1 MNPYKILEVD
11 KSTTDR
17 EIKQAYRRKS
27 RECHPD
33 RGGSDEA
40 MQEVN
45 RAYEVL
51 SDPEKRAE
59 YDQTGTVSNNPP
71 IEARATQI
79 IIQVYME
86 VLQQTQYDQGVN
98 YDQTVKE
105 AISQK
110 LNKATIDRSQVNKV
124 LPRIEKTLARA
135 HGDQLIFSIQK
146 MLNDGRRQ
154 LARLESD
161 IKLYETAL
169 DQLKNFSIGQIQS
182 LPTNSPQNRSGAFF
196 HDAFLDPYPGSTG
209 TGSGFFR

>member
-1 MNPYKILEVD
+1 MNPYEILEVD
-11 KSTTDR
+11 KSATEI

-59 YDQTGTVSNNPP
+59 YDQTGAVSNEPP

-86 VLQQTQYDQGVN
+86 ALQRAQYDQGVD

-110 LNKATIDRSQVNKV
+110 LNKANIDRSQVNKV

-146 MLNDGRRQ
+146 MLDDGRR
-154 LARLESD
+154 
-161 IKLYETAL
+161 
-169 DQLKNFSIGQIQS
+169 
-182 LPTNSPQNRSGAFF
+182 
-196 HDAFLDPYPGSTG
+196 
-209 TGSGFFR
+209 